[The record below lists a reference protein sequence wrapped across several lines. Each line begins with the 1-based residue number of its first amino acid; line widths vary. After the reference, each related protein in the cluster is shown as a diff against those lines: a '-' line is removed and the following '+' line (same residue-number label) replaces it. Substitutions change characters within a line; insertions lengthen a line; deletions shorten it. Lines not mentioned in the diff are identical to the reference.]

1 MIFWGM
7 KIVYSKICIIKYQLH
22 NAVYGGGVGVA
33 TSSLRADKFVGQFER
48 IIE

>member
-7 KIVYSKICIIKYQLH
+7 KIVYSKIKYQLH

-33 TSSLRADKFVGQFER
+33 TSSLRANKFVGQFER